1 MRLHEVHPL
10 EFRPLV
16 PPAGV
21 LVEARLLPAVEIPP
35 QRRFLAGQF
44 LWTGA
49 DAQGQDGDH
58 REIGLKGAALVPI
71 GRNAGKSVLRKCDL
85 RPLTFTGPTRVCP
98 PRPGILQSG
107 PSRPADQVISLVVQP
122 WRPRFGQPVF

>member
-1 MRLHEVHPL
+1 MYGPEPLCAKTPPLCAFNEVHPL

-44 LWTGA
+44 LWT
-49 DAQGQDGDH
+49 
-58 REIGLKGAALVPI
+58 L
-71 GRNAGKSVLRKCDL
+71 GRMLRA
-85 RPLTFTGPTRVCP
+85 RTAFTGEA
-98 PRPGILQSG
+98 G
-107 PSRPADQVISLVVQP
+107 
-122 WRPRFGQPVF
+122 